1 MSITRIIETKRMTCN
16 KKNDD
21 WKTMVNLERYHVM
34 SEKEILEKL
43 NSENPSR
50 NSSTSD
56 HAMKAWEN

>member
-1 MSITRIIETKRMTCN
+1 
-16 KKNDD
+16 
-21 WKTMVNLERYHVM
+21 MVNLERYHVM

-56 HAMKAWEN
+56 RAVKAWEN